1 MCNLTQYIFFSFYNL
16 GTMVS
21 VWTIT
26 EMVTLAPINVVAV
39 YGRNGKLSQHREIH
53 PKSKTWIQINVW
65 GQMEENTI
73 VMTQES
79 YGICKKT
86 YIFSTFCFVLLV

>member
-1 MCNLTQYIFFSFYNL
+1 
-16 GTMVS
+16 MVS

-65 GQMEENTI
+65 GQMEENTF
-73 VMTQES
+73 VMTQEC
-79 YGICKKT
+79 YGICKKHT
-86 YIFSTFCFVLLV
+86 FYSTLYFLLLV

>member
-1 MCNLTQYIFFSFYNL
+1 MAT
-16 GTMVS
+16 

-26 EMVTLAPINVVAV
+26 GMVTLALINVVV
-39 YGRNGKLSQHREIH
+39 ICGRNGKLSLHRELH

-79 YGICKKT
+79 YGICKKHT
-86 YIFSTFCFVLLV
+86 FFLHYVFSY

>member
-1 MCNLTQYIFFSFYNL
+1 
-16 GTMVS
+16 MVS

-26 EMVTLAPINVVAV
+26 EMVILAPINAVALH
-39 YGRNGKLSQHREIH
+39 GRNGKLSHGQEIH

-65 GQMEENTI
+65 VQMEKNTI

-79 YGICKKT
+79 YGICKKNT
-86 YIFSTFCFVLLV
+86 YFYFYNLHPKGKFFYGV